1 MDHVVNLQKL
11 LCPLWALISGE
22 YLGKIRGKIIDYYMN
37 FSEHI
42 RTTKNTGRLNDYYV
56 YIVTT

>member
-1 MDHVVNLQKL
+1 MA
-11 LCPLWALISGE
+11 PIYGE

-42 RTTKNTGRLNDYYV
+42 RTIKNTGRLDDYYV
-56 YIVTT
+56 YIVIT